1 MRLLPAEKFVVTLI
15 LVLAALDLA
24 LLSYKHV
31 AIDIPG
37 YISALMTGGV
47 AVAVGQFYRRFRHN
61 EGIAL
66 AATAAGLF
74 IIFSIVGSVFN
85 YLLLPIVQQPVDGA
99 LAAFDEAL
107 GFSWL
112 GFAAWT
118 AGHPWLSAAYRFV
131 YMSSM
136 PQLIAVILI
145 LGFSK
150 RAADLHLFLL
160 TGLIGALLTISW
172 WAFFPSFGATAF
184 YSVPQDLLTDM
195 PIIVGPEYGAELKRL
210 AAQGVSY
217 ISPKDVLGL
226 IGFPSFHTVMSLMS
240 VWFMARFRLA
250 LPVFVVINALML
262 PAIIVQGGHHLAD
275 VLGGAAAFAAS
286 LAFCTWI
293 MSKINLRPQPHWTAE
308 TAPA

>member
-47 AVAVGQFYRRFRHN
+47 AVAIGQFYRRFRHN

-66 AATAAGLF
+66 ATTAAGLF

-118 AGHPWLSAAYRFV
+118 AGHPWLSAAYRLV

-184 YSVPQDLLTDM
+184 YSVPQDLLTVM

-226 IGFPSFHTVMSLMS
+226 IGFPSFHTVMSPDVGLVHGAVPAGAS
-240 VWFMARFRLA
+240 GVCGDQRVDAACDHCAGRTSPGRRFRRSRRFCRQPCL
-250 LPVFVVINALML
+250 L
-262 PAIIVQGGHHLAD
+262 HLD
-275 VLGGAAAFAAS
+275 HEQ
-286 LAFCTWI
+286 I
-293 MSKINLRPQPHWTAE
+293 
-308 TAPA
+308 